1 MFGDADAA
9 VDSMGDA
16 HSDVEEE
23 EEESI
28 MKEERES
35 DDRGRKE
42 GSFLPLPPSI
52 HPSTPPSV
60 VSPCHAPPLA
70 PLPTASTG
78 KGHCQACILARV
90 FRRR

>member
-28 MKEERES
+28 MKEERE
-35 DDRGRKE
+35 RERQRKE
-42 GSFLPLPPSI
+42 GSFLPLPPS
-52 HPSTPPSV
+52 V
-60 VSPCHAPPLA
+60 
-70 PLPTASTG
+70 
-78 KGHCQACILARV
+78 
-90 FRRR
+90 RRGDA

>member
-35 DDRGRKE
+35 DRGRKE
-42 GSFLPLPPSI
+42 VFFRSL
-52 HPSTPPSV
+52 PPSV

-70 PLPTASTG
+70 LPTTSTG
-78 KGHCQACILARV
+78 KGHSQA
-90 FRRR
+90 F

>member
-28 MKEERES
+28 MKEERE
-35 DDRGRKE
+35 RERQRKE
-42 GSFLPLPPSI
+42 GRKFSSA
-52 HPSTPPSV
+52 PPSV
-60 VSPCHAPPLA
+60 RRQSVPRAA
-70 PLPTASTG
+70 ARATARHFHRKRTLSS
-78 KGHCQACILARV
+78 ILARV
-90 FRRR
+90 LRRR

>member
-35 DDRGRKE
+35 DRGRKE
-42 GSFLPLPPSI
+42 GSFLPLPPSVRRQ
-52 HPSTPPSV
+52 SV
-60 VSPCHAPPLA
+60 PRAA
-70 PLPTASTG
+70 ARATAHHFHRKRTLSS
-78 KGHCQACILARV
+78 ILARV
-90 FRRR
+90 LRRR